1 MDLYQ
6 QQLNYVF
13 NRPITEPAW
22 YWQPREEECPFGE
35 EEDALTAFLF
45 YEQLC
50 REPRR
55 DLAPYSDTQV
65 GQGLTYLFDG
75 AVCNLA
81 HGFKKAPVPV
91 ERKVAALRALSVL
104 FKEVMAPRCARVLSA
119 HSQEKSSPLT
129 YICYMFWDVT
139 PLSTWIQFEHE
150 SQISMSFF
158 ASLSEEDFAQMN
170 LPEGVRELLEKQ
182 LAQNRAEIK
191 TPEQMASDAIRQFQN
206 MDNETGAYYGAIASV
221 MESCLY
227 LDNPACVESGLHG
240 LGHMATFQA
249 EIAVP
254 IIDRFLKK
262 AKKLDAHLL
271 GYAKSARTGMIL

>member
-6 QQLNYVF
+6 KQLNYVF
-13 NRPITEPAW
+13 NRPIEEPPW
-22 YWQPREEECPFGE
+22 YWQPRDEESPFGD

-50 REPRR
+50 REPGR

-91 ERKVAALRALSVL
+91 KRKVEALRALSVL
-104 FKEVMAPRCARVLSA
+104 FKEVMNPRCARVLSA

-139 PLSTWIQFEHE
+139 PLSTWMKFKNTEQV
-150 SQISMSFF
+150 SISFL
-158 ASLSEEDFAQMN
+158 ASLSAEDFAQMN

-182 LAQNRAEIK
+182 LAQSQAVIK
-191 TPEQMASDAIRQFQN
+191 TPVQIAADVVHQYQN
-206 MDNETGAYYGAIASV
+206 IDDETEAYYHAIASV

-240 LGHMATFQA
+240 LGHLATFQSG
-249 EIAVP
+249 IAAP
-254 IIDRFLKK
+254 IIDRFLKTAQK
-262 AKKLDAHLL
+262 QDVRLL
-271 GYAKSARTGMIL
+271 NYAKSARTGMIL

>member
-6 QQLNYVF
+6 KQLNYVF
-13 NRPITEPAW
+13 NRPIEEPPW
-22 YWQPREEECPFGE
+22 YWQSRDEESPFGE
-35 EEDALTAFLF
+35 EEDAMTAFLF

-50 REPRR
+50 REPGR

-75 AVCNLA
+75 AVCNLT

-91 ERKVAALRALSVL
+91 KRKVEALRALSVL
-104 FKEVMAPRCARVLSA
+104 FKEVMNPRCARVLSA

-139 PLSTWIQFEHE
+139 PLSSWIKFEN
-150 SQISMSFF
+150 QDALLLF
-158 ASLSEEDFAQMN
+158 AMNNLSEDLAAYMN
-170 LPEGVRELLEKQ
+170 
-182 LAQNRAEIK
+182 
-191 TPEQMASDAIRQFQN
+191 D
-206 MDNETGAYYGAIASV
+206 ETEAYYHAIASV

-240 LGHMATFQA
+240 LGHLATFQSG
-249 EIAVP
+249 IAAP
-254 IIDRFLKK
+254 IIDRFLKTAQK
-262 AKKLDAHLL
+262 QDVRLL
-271 GYAKSARTGMIL
+271 NYAKSARTGMIL